1 MASVR
6 QRQRRA
12 LAAGG
17 TVLGIGAVLVAAG
30 WTDTV
35 LGSTEFATGSQ
46 FGIESSVDGGS
57 MWSSRPIG
65 APNPLAFTT
74 TATGMIPGSVVFA
87 PVELRTE
94 AGSAAASVTLQGAA
108 FSGSGVGSLSVALR
122 YRVVRESAGCDAAA
136 FTGSPNYVVGSGG
149 PVSLDTSAPVAFP
162 LPAGAGP
169 TLAGPAVPL
178 CFEVSLPATQENWTD
193 ATLQSKSLV
202 ANWPFE
208 GTS

>member
-1 MASVR
+1 MVLTPHRGTQPAGIYDNSHWNDSR
-6 QRQRRA
+6 ECSFRTRR
-12 LAAGG
+12 
-17 TVLGIGAVLVAAG
+17 VA
-30 WTDTV
+30 
-35 LGSTEFATGSQ
+35 
-46 FGIESSVDGGS
+46 DGG
-57 MWSSRPIG
+57 RIG
-65 APNPLAFTT
+65 RSLGEIT
-74 TATGMIPGSVVFA
+74 
-87 PVELRTE
+87 
-94 AGSAAASVTLQGAA
+94 
-108 FSGSGVGSLSVALR
+108 GSLSVALR

>member
-57 MWSSRPIG
+57 MWSSHPIG

-87 PVELRTE
+87 PVEL
-94 AGSAAASVTLQGAA
+94 
-108 FSGSGVGSLSVALR
+108 GSGVGSLSVALR